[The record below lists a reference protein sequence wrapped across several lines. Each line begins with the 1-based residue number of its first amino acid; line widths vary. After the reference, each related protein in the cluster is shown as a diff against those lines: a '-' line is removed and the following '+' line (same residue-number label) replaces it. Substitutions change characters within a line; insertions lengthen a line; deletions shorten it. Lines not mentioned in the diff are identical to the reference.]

1 MAKKKMV
8 IPRIDVPIMT
18 TNGSMSLA
26 WYLFLSYLLE
36 KSGEGGGGTASD
48 ATITIMKDGVEVGH
62 FTLNQADDKT
72 IDFTNHD
79 LVLEVNG
86 QQGAVDLTYSDVDA
100 LPDTTK
106 YGNSVALSIDSS
118 NFQITAT
125 LKDQDGNVLN
135 TCDPIDLPLESVV
148 VSGTYDSTN
157 KKLIFTLQNG
167 NTFDVPVG
175 DLIAGLQT
183 EITSANKL
191 SADLVDDASTTHKFV
206 SANEKS
212 TWNAKQDA
220 ISDLSTIRS
229 NASAGAGAATTIAG
243 YGNIVSHNASEF
255 QTALS
260 TSQMAAVNAGI
271 TAEKVSIY
279 DGYATTL
286 AGKQD
291 TISDLE
297 TIRSGA
303 ALGATALQPNTAIT
317 PGTATK
323 VTYDASGRITSAT
336 SLSASDIPNLS
347 ATYYLASNPNGYQA
361 NVLEAVKVN
370 GNTLTITNKAVDI
383 TMPTK
388 LSDLTNDSG
397 YITGITSSMVTTALG
412 FTPYS
417 SANPNGY
424 QANVIET
431 VKLNGIALSVTSKAV
446 DVTVP
451 TKVSDLTNDTGYI
464 TGITYN
470 MVITALGFTPY
481 SASNPS
487 GYQANVIE
495 TVKVNGTALTVT
507 SKAVDV
513 PVPTKTSDLTN
524 DSGFLTSISSSMV
537 VSALGYT
544 PVNPTSLATVA
555 TSGQYSDLS
564 GKPTIPT
571 VNNPTI
577 TFMQGSTLV
586 ATMTLNQSG
595 NQTIT
600 FAAGG
605 SGAFTPDG
613 TTITTV
619 NGEAKTIAV
628 KNHNTAVG
636 ALAQIKLWE
645 GTKAEYDAQRLAE
658 TLDDNTL
665 CIVKGVA
672 NSFDWGDVVTIAS
685 QEDDY
690 GDLSSATVG
699 QDWGSITTTPD
710 TTKRMTLCMGEY
722 TLGTYG
728 EIL

>member
-72 IDFTNHD
+72 IDFTNRD

-206 SANEKS
+206 SASEKS
-212 TWNAKQDA
+212 TWNAKQDT

-229 NASAGAGAATTIAG
+229 NASAGAGAAQTIAT
-243 YGNIVSHNASEF
+243 YGNIVTHNVAEF
-255 QTALS
+255 QAALTTAQLAAINS
-260 TSQMAAVNAGI
+260 TI
-271 TAEKVSIY
+271 TAQKVSIY
-279 DGYATTL
+279 DGYA
-286 AGKQD
+286 AQIAAKQD
-291 TISDLE
+291 TISDLA
-297 TIRSGA
+297 TIRAGA
-303 ALGATALQPNTAIT
+303 AAGATALQPNTPIT

-323 VTYDASGRITSAT
+323 VTYDATGRITGASA
-336 SLSASDIPNLS
+336 LLASDIPDLS
-347 ATYYLASNPNGYQA
+347 ATYYSTSNPNGYQA
-361 NVLEAVKVN
+361 NVLESVKVN
-370 GNTLTITNKAVDI
+370 GNTLPITNKSVSI

-388 LSDLTNDSG
+388 VSDLTNDTG
-397 YITGITSSMVTTALG
+397 FITGITSSMVITALG
-412 FTPYS
+412 YTPYS

-424 QANVIET
+424 QANVIES
-431 VKLNGIALSVTSKAV
+431 VKVNGTALSITGKAV
-446 DVTVP
+446 DVPVP

-464 TGITYN
+464 TGI
-470 MVITALGFTPY
+470 
-481 SASNPS
+481 
-487 GYQANVIE
+487 
-495 TVKVNGTALTVT
+495 
-507 SKAVDV
+507 
-513 PVPTKTSDLTN
+513 
-524 DSGFLTSISSSMV
+524 SSSMV
-537 VSALGYT
+537 ITALGYT
-544 PVNPTSLATVA
+544 PVNPISLATVA
-555 TSGQYSDLS
+555 TTGQYSDLS

-577 TFMQGSTLV
+577 TFKQGSTTV
-586 ATMTLNQSG
+586 ATMTLNQQE

-605 SGAFTPDG
+605 SGSFSPDG
-613 TTITTV
+613 VTITT
-619 NGEAKTIAV
+619 NQGGEAQTIAV
-628 KNHNTAVG
+628 KNQNTAAG
-636 ALAQIKLWE
+636 ALAQVKIWE
-645 GTKAEYDAQRLAE
+645 GSREEYIAQRQAE
-658 TLDDNTL
+658 TIDDNTL

-672 NSFDWGDVVTIAS
+672 NSFDWGDVVTETVTEIQDWGS
-685 QEDDY
+685 VTEN
-690 GDLSSATVG
+690 ATLG
-699 QDWGSITTTPD
+699 QDWGTVIEEPD
-710 TTKRMTLCMGEY
+710 PNLRMTLCFGDY
-722 TLGTYG
+722 TLGSVG
-728 EIL
+728 SIL